1 MKKLFVTI
9 ILVFGLLFSAG
20 CGATHYTIHMKS
32 GDEAVAVGK
41 PEYDKASNT
50 VTYKNVDGQKIVIQ
64 KDDIDRV
71 IENLN

>member
-1 MKKLFVTI
+1 MKKLFVTMFLVLSL
-9 ILVFGLLFSAG
+9 ILSAG
-20 CGATHYTIHMKS
+20 CGATHYTIHMKN

-50 VTYKNVDGQKIVIQ
+50 VTYKNVDGQKVVIQ

-71 IENLN
+71 IENLD

>member
-1 MKKLFVTI
+1 MRKLFVTM
-9 ILVFGLLFSAG
+9 ILLLGLIFSAG

-32 GDEAVAVGK
+32 GDQVVAVGQ

-50 VTYKNVDGQKIVIQ
+50 VMYKNVDGQKVVIQ

>member
-9 ILVFGLLFSAG
+9 MLVLGLLFSAG

-32 GDEAVAVGK
+32 GDELVAVGK
-41 PEYDKASNT
+41 PEYNQASNT
-50 VTYKNVDGQKIVIQ
+50 ITYENVDGQKVVIQ

-71 IENLN
+71 IKNLK